1 MDEVSAPSP
10 KLRLVVARGEKVED
24 ATAPRLDDTQLLAA
38 VRAGDTKAANALYA
52 RARAPVERTIRK
64 LLGRPD
70 PDQQD
75 IFQQVMV
82 EIVRTIDRY
91 RGECP
96 FEAWLSLLA
105 ARVVYKNLRHRQ
117 VERRVLA
124 DTSPPDVIAS
134 DQPAHRALLRSTIDR
149 VRKHLDRIE
158 ADRAWAFLLHD
169 VHGYDLR
176 EMAEIMG
183 TSVPAAQSRLVRG
196 RKDLHERLATDPEL
210 VSELT
215 RREGGR

>member
-10 KLRLVVARGEKVED
+10 KLRLVAAGGEKAD
-24 ATAPRLDDTQLLAA
+24 GTTAPRLDDTQLLAA
-38 VRAGDTKAANALYA
+38 VRAGDTRAANAFYA

-96 FEAWLSLLA
+96 FDAWLSLLA

-117 VERRVLA
+117 VERRV
-124 DTSPPDVIAS
+124 I
-134 DQPAHRALLRSTIDR
+134 
-149 VRKHLDRIE
+149 
-158 ADRAWAFLLHD
+158 
-169 VHGYDLR
+169 
-176 EMAEIMG
+176 
-183 TSVPAAQSRLVRG
+183 
-196 RKDLHERLATDPEL
+196 
-210 VSELT
+210 T
-215 RREGGR
+215 RRRGA